1 MAQIPCGCGVAWT
14 LAWELEYATPEAQ
27 KKKKGKKK
35 KKKSVFLQK
44 KKKSKRKEL
53 KSLTFLNDYHK

>member
-14 LAWELEYATPEAQ
+14 LAWELEYATPAAL
-27 KKKKGKKK
+27 KKERGGKK

-44 KKKSKRKEL
+44 KKKKQKKRIKKFDIFKWL
-53 KSLTFLNDYHK
+53 P